1 VRVSARGKI
10 GPLLALALSIALGAS
25 STVHA
30 QSVTTAEDLMAPP
43 RVAPRPRMSLA
54 IGMGASFDGTG
65 FDPARTRA
73 LPTFLAMGGIGD
85 GRASFGLFA
94 YSTEASGR
102 YRLPDMPVDR
112 QGLDAMLVVRPMVLG
127 GDAPPPLGYAAR
139 LARSLALELGIGLER
154 DGRGPMTGSRFG
166 VHTGAHIIVPLL
178 AAGPRSEIGLR
189 LGGRALFG
197 LFVPRVGD
205 TDVGNTA
212 EVYAALNVTF

>member
-1 VRVSARGKI
+1 VS
-10 GPLLALALSIALGAS
+10 LLACALPIALGVGAS

-30 QSVTTAEDLMAPP
+30 QAVTTAEDLMAPP
-43 RVAPRPRMSLA
+43 RVPPRPRMSLA

-73 LPTFLAMGGIGD
+73 IPTFFAMGGIGQ

-112 QGLDAMLVVRPMVLG
+112 EGLDAMLVVRPLVFG
-127 GDAPPPLGYAAR
+127 SDAPLPLGYAAR
-139 LARSLALELGIGLER
+139 LARSLAFELGLGLER
-154 DGRGPMTGSRFG
+154 DGRGPMAGSRFG
-166 VHTGAHIIVPLL
+166 LHTGAHVIVPLI

-189 LGGRALFG
+189 LGGRAMFG

-212 EVYAALNVTF
+212 ELYAALNVTF